1 MEVVYLSGKITRRKA
16 LAIGAVSTGILVGT
30 GPACGEKPNMSYVS
44 KGDVWTENTWS
55 RGPNRNLAR
64 NLTPGTTPIRLAC
77 SSRAT
82 RLWYPKDKSISEAVK
97 SIRDQ
102 GYTAAGVHYSG
113 FSRNEWLDATN
124 SEISELK
131 AALKQYDVVFFDMM
145 TANNIIHP
153 DKSIRDQGLKHVTE
167 NVEAAER
174 CGALA
179 VCAGLGSRD
188 PDRGLGMHPDNWT
201 DETWKL
207 GVEGI
212 KQVLKDTAGYK
223 AVLGMESVVTTPLD
237 GPEAHVR
244 LMEDVG
250 DPRCQVAL
258 DCANMF
264 TIENYYHSTEMLNRC
279 FDMLGEKIAY
289 CHAKDTLISGGM
301 LCNLIMQ
308 PAGMGVQDYETY
320 LVRMSHMEW
329 PRVLM
334 LEFGTDE
341 QYPVAK
347 AFLEKTAEKVGVK
360 IYS

>member
-1 MEVVYLSGKITRRKA
+1 MSGKITRRKA

-30 GPACGEKPNMSYVS
+30 GPACEKPNVS
-44 KGDVWTENTWS
+44 SIPDSDVWTENTWS
-55 RGPNRNLAR
+55 RGPNRNLVR
-64 NLTPGTTPIRLAC
+64 DLTPGPTPIRLAC

-82 RLWYPKDKSISEAVK
+82 RLWYPEDKSITEAVK

-102 GYTAAGVHYSG
+102 GYTAAGVSHHLGSHN
-113 FSRNEWLDATN
+113 RWLDATD
-124 SEISELK
+124 SEITELK
-131 AALKQYDVVFFDMM
+131 AALKEYDVVFFDHM
-145 TANNIIHP
+145 TYNNIIHP
-153 DKSIRDQGLKHVTE
+153 DASVREQGIKHVTE
-167 NVEAAER
+167 NLEAAEKT
-174 CGALA
+174 GALA
-179 VCAGLGSRD
+179 VCAGIGSRD
-188 PDRGLGMHPDNWT
+188 TDHGLYMHPDNWT

-207 GVEGI
+207 GVDGI
-212 KQVLKDTAGYK
+212 KQILKDSAGYK
-223 AVLGMESVVTTPLD
+223 AVLGMEAVVTTPLD
-237 GPEAHVR
+237 GPGALIR

-250 DPRCQVAL
+250 DPHVQVAL

-264 TIENYYHSTEMLNRC
+264 TLENYYHSTEMLNKC

-301 LCNLIMQ
+301 LCNLTMQ
-308 PAGMGVQDYETY
+308 AAGNGVQDYETY

-341 QYPVAK
+341 EYPVSK
-347 AFLEKTAEKVGVK
+347 AFLETTAEKVGVK